1 MRLSKYE
8 GEELKDPSA
17 YKRLIG
23 RLLYLT
29 ITRPNITYAVHRLSQ
44 YMAKPRKP
52 HLDEV
57 HKIL

>member
-8 GEELKDPSA
+8 GEDLKDPSA
-17 YKRLIG
+17 YKRWIG

-29 ITRPNITYAVHRLSQ
+29 ITRPDITYAVHRLSQ